1 MLVNLY
7 SFQLDKQMSLENIIF
22 QILYSSNFRSIIRN
36 MFEFLVV
43 HLYWTHC
50 ILQGINSLDTEI
62 KKFK

>member
-22 QILYSSNFRSIIRN
+22 QILYSSYFRSIIRN
-36 MFEFLVV
+36 MIEFLMV
-43 HLYWTHC
+43 HLYWTPC